1 MREFNND
8 KSLSYFSALEYTGG
22 VPYDLLKPVL
32 QHATPEQLFMLEHHN
47 PYLIEDTGDLWQFH
61 CQREFRTKQRQ
72 DMETAREMYMVSLI
86 SMILQLGLAAQIYR
100 YIVSR
105 LSLSSCVLNI
115 RYFRKLIFYPHV
127 KMYGGICRA
136 GLIRKR

>member
-1 MREFNND
+1 MIQ
-8 KSLSYFSALEYTGG
+8 SLSYFSALEYTGG

-47 PYLIEDTGDLWQFH
+47 PYLIEDTGELWQFH

-86 SMILQLGLAAQIYR
+86 AMILQLGLAIYC

-105 LSLSSCVLNI
+105 LSLSSCILNI
-115 RYFRKLIFYPHV
+115 RYFRKLISFYSHV
-127 KMYGGICRA
+127 KMYGGICRV